1 MPRSA
6 RPDAGRAV
14 PRPRTAPRRR
24 PLRVLGA
31 LAALAAAVTAVAGCA
46 SAGEPVGAGR
56 TAPASAPSRLWPQA
70 TPAPSPSG
78 AQHDGETAEKVPGA
92 APVPSGDIH
101 KLDAYALVK
110 AEVAANRKAT
120 GADALDDATAAKL
133 ASSCSAARQERACPM
148 RKPVYSDLTGDGR
161 DDLIVGIDMED
172 HFLSLRAYTLVKG
185 EPTRVLSTIAQP
197 SSIEVA
203 GRDLI
208 VWEPWTTPHYALRS
222 VYTWNSQTHYMD
234 FRRYEIR
241 RAETPAS
248 SGTQR
253 DHKGRP

>member
-1 MPRSA
+1 MPRSTC
-6 RPDAGRAV
+6 PDAGSAEPRA
-14 PRPRTAPRRR
+14 ASRRR
-24 PLRVLGA
+24 ALRALGA
-31 LAALAAAVTAVAGCA
+31 LAVLAAAATGCA

-78 AQHDGETAEKVPGA
+78 PQHDGETATKVPGV

-101 KLDAYALVK
+101 RVDAYAVVK
-110 AEVAANRKAT
+110 AEVTANRNSVT
-120 GADALDDATAAKL
+120 GADALDDATAAKVT
-133 ASSCSAARQERACPM
+133 SSCSSAQRQQRDCPI

-161 DDLIVGIDMED
+161 EDLIVGIEMED

-185 EPTRVLSTIAQP
+185 VLTRVLSTVAQP
-197 SSIEVA
+197 SSVEVA

-222 VYTWNSQTHYMD
+222 VYTWNTQNHYMD

-241 RAETPAS
+241 RAESGAAPATP
-248 SGTQR
+248 R
-253 DHKGRP
+253 DRERRR

>member
-1 MPRSA
+1 MPRSTCPA
-6 RPDAGRAV
+6 TGSAAPRA
-14 PRPRTAPRRR
+14 ASRRR
-24 PLRVLGA
+24 PLRALVA
-31 LAALAAAVTAVAGCA
+31 LAALAAVTGAAGCS

-78 AQHDGETAEKVPGA
+78 PQHDGETATKVPGV

-101 KLDAYALVK
+101 EVDAYAAVR
-110 AEVAANRKAT
+110 AEVRAARNSVT
-120 GADALDDATAAKL
+120 GADALDDATAAKV
-133 ASSCSAARQERACPM
+133 ASSCSAGEQRNCPI
-148 RKPVYSDLTGDGR
+148 RKPVYCDLTGDGHE
-161 DDLIVGIDMED
+161 DLVVGIEMED

-185 EPTRVLSTIAQP
+185 ELTRVLSTVAQP

-222 VYTWNSQTHYMD
+222 VYTWNAQNHYMD

-241 RAETPAS
+241 RAESSAAPAVP
-248 SGTQR
+248 R
-253 DHKGRP
+253 DRERRR

>member
-1 MPRSA
+1 MPRAAS
-6 RPDAGRAV
+6 
-14 PRPRTAPRRR
+14 RRR
-24 PLRVLGA
+24 LLRALGA
-31 LAALAAAVTAVAGCA
+31 LAVLAAAATGCA

-56 TAPASAPSRLWPQA
+56 TAPASAPSKLWPQA

-78 AQHDGETAEKVPGA
+78 PQHDGETAAKVPGV

-101 KLDAYALVK
+101 KVDAYAAVRAEVK
-110 AEVAANRKAT
+110 ANRDSVT
-120 GADALDDATAAKL
+120 GADALDDSTAAKVT
-133 ASSCSAARQERACPM
+133 SSCSAGQQRNCPI
-148 RKPVYSDLTGDGR
+148 RKPVYSDLTGDGHE
-161 DDLIVGIDMED
+161 DLIVGIEMED

-185 EPTRVLSTIAQP
+185 ELTRVLSTVAQP

-222 VYTWNSQTHYMD
+222 VYTWNAQSHYMD

-241 RAETPAS
+241 RAESPAS
-248 SGTQR
+248 PAAPR
-253 DHKGRP
+253 ERERRR